1 MLLLGTLTSL
11 GQGTN
16 IARLGT
22 ASAVSVWHN
31 SPDMVPRKAIDGSLD
46 TRWGAEER
54 HAWFQVEW
62 QQPQAFRGVVLR
74 NYDAPWNKNIPFTC
88 QVWDPSLNAAKGG
101 FRDVQTVTPTS
112 ATVVFTFPEVTTTK
126 LRVTNVITFWEL
138 EVYDDAQ
145 TLADIRK
152 AAQRLEIAAA
162 GDLRGH
168 LVGSVSREAGTP
180 VAKAAVEVDGHEAEG
195 TWERQTVTDENG
207 LFSVDLPLGV
217 TGRLDILALDGVTS
231 AKVEVESGDL
241 ARELTPHPSLAR
253 SRLSLV
259 GEWDFLAD
267 PPAAFSPG
275 TSAAKPNTLQPVRSS
290 DSPERR
296 HVAGLDRSDRVSRQP
311 AGAPPSARSSLPA
324 WSRIKVPSH
333 WEMEGFVADTGRAAY
348 QRKFTLPGS
357 WRGKRIKFRAEGIYS
372 KAEVWVNGHRMG
384 SHDGGATPV
393 EWDITAAAKPGAEN
407 LLTILVTD
415 HSDADDLSAMSFYAH
430 FNLGGIWRPL
440 EVFCVEPA
448 HAARLAVETSFDAA
462 YRDARLELNLDL
474 VNEQSRQLRDAQ
486 LSVRLFDPK
495 GRELPVSALRTNL
508 SLGSWQRRSVTLGT
522 KVPFP
527 EKWSAETPSLY
538 TLKARLTAAGGH
550 RADVEQRF
558 GFKEVKIVGRAFT
571 LNGQP
576 VKLWG
581 ACRHDT
587 DPLAGRA
594 ISKATAWR
602 DVELMKGA
610 NLNAMR
616 SSHYPPNPEA
626 LNAADDL
633 GLYVE
638 DEAPFCW
645 ANQGWAGRPRNVVG
659 DARLA
664 PLCLQLASELVERD
678 RNHPSVVIWSVCNES
693 AYAGNLELAHQLIK
707 RSDPT
712 RPDSA
717 GQSANLD
724 LATYHNPTSMQR
736 LKDTADLPMP
746 VLFDEGFCVFQGFG
760 AQAQGLDLDPGLRDY
775 WVTGHFEPLQ
785 GILRSEHYVGVMIWA
800 WADDAFLVPGKG
812 FEYGRKNL
820 PRLQYADDVYAMP
833 GRGIVGDPMWG
844 LVDGWRRPRP
854 EWWLAKKL
862 FSPIHIEEQPLKP
875 TRPIEVAVENRNYF
889 VNLNEYACRWALGN
903 ETGQLRADVPPHSKG
918 IIRITPRRAPGSND
932 VLRLEFFDRGQSL
945 TDCYRLQFA
954 PTQPPPWPTSA
965 APARILNQRGNLDGS
980 SLVRLLG
987 SNTEL
992 AFDRTSGGLMRG
1004 VVGRAP
1010 VLLAGPALHV
1020 MKSYTLL
1027 ESYPG
1032 GWHLTT
1038 ASNYTSNG
1046 RAFLEW
1052 NGTYGSDFTGGF
1064 TISMDDAGDIEV
1076 SYHFRH
1082 PGGDLTAREIGL
1094 AFELPLTCDTLN
1106 WQRKAE
1112 WSCYPDDEIGRPRGT
1127 AVAHPKVPQT
1137 VPPGQRPF
1145 AQDDHAW
1152 GCNDF
1157 RSAKRNIYW
1166 ASLADRQGAGLRII
1180 SDGTQ
1185 HIRATVGSRAIS
1197 LKVLDYYGGSATGA
1211 SEWDGTYGNGKII
1224 PVGAELHGTV
1234 RLQLLPPEGR

>member
-1 MLLLGTLTSL
+1 MLGE
-11 GQGTN
+11 GTN
-16 IARLGT
+16 LARLGT

-31 SPDMVPRKAIDGSLD
+31 SPDMVPQKAIDGSLD
-46 TRWGAEER
+46 TRWGAEDR
-54 HAWFQVEW
+54 HAWFAVEW
-62 QQPQAFRGVVLR
+62 QKPQAFRGVVIR

-88 QVWDPSLNAAKGG
+88 QVWDPSLNSGKGG

-145 TLADIRK
+145 TLADILK

-168 LVGSVSREAGTP
+168 LLGSVSRESGTP
-180 VAKAAVEVDGHEAEG
+180 VAKAAVEVDGHEAGG

-241 ARELTPHPSLAR
+241 ARQLTPPPPQAHDHI
-253 SRLSLV
+253 SLV

-267 PPAAFSPG
+267 PPAGF
-275 TSAAKPNTLQPVRSS
+275 
-290 DSPERR
+290 
-296 HVAGLDRSDRVSRQP
+296 
-311 AGAPPSARSSLPA
+311 PPTTATA
-324 WSRIKVPSH
+324 NWSRIKVPAH
-333 WEMEGFVADTGRAAY
+333 WEMEGFVAETGLAAY
-348 QRKFTLPGS
+348 QRKFTLPDS
-357 WRGKRIKFRAEGIYS
+357 WPGKRIKFRAEGIYS
-372 KAEVWVNGHRMG
+372 KAEVWVNGQRMG

-448 HAARLAVETSFDAA
+448 HVARLAVETSFDDA
-462 YRDARLELNLDL
+462 YRDARLHLSLDL
-474 VNEQSRQLRDAQ
+474 VNEQAREVRDAE

-495 GRELPVSALRTNL
+495 GREVPVSALRTNL
-508 SLGSWQRRSVTLGT
+508 SLGSWQRRSVTLIT
-522 KVPFP
+522 KVPSP

-538 TLKARLTAAGGH
+538 NLKAHLTAAGGH
-550 RADVEQRF
+550 PADVEQRI
-558 GFKEVKIVGRAFT
+558 GFKEVKIVGRTFT

-594 ISKATAWR
+594 ISKASAWR

-616 SSHYPPNPEA
+616 TSHYPPNPEA
-626 LNAADDL
+626 LNAADEL

-693 AYAGNLELAHQLIK
+693 AYGGNLELAHQLIK

-812 FEYGRKNL
+812 FEYGRKSL
-820 PRLQYADDVYAMP
+820 PRLQYADEVYAMP

-862 FSPIHIEEQPLKP
+862 FSPIHIEEQPLNP
-875 TRPIEVAVENRNYF
+875 TRSIEVAVENRNYF

-903 ETGQLRADVPPHSKG
+903 ETGQLRADVPPRSKG
-918 IIRITPRRAPGSND
+918 IIRITPRRAPASND
-932 VLRLEFFDRGQSL
+932 VLGLEFLDPWHRL

-954 PTQPPPWPTSA
+954 PTKPPPWPTEASKPSG
-965 APARILNQRGNLDGS
+965 PANDPSPALSGTLSPSDGERDGVRGVPSIPYPPATHLRGSGAVLLNQRGNLDGS
-980 SLVRLLG
+980 SLVRMLG

-1004 VVGRAP
+1004 VAGRAP
-1010 VLLAGPALHV
+1010 VLLAGPTLHV
-1020 MKSYTLL
+1020 MKSYAPL
-1027 ESYPG
+1027 ENYPG

-1038 ASNYTSNG
+1038 TSNYTSNG

-1064 TISMDDAGDIEV
+1064 TISMDDAGDIEI
-1076 SYHFRH
+1076 SYRFRH
-1082 PGGDLTAREIGL
+1082 GGGELTAREIGF
-1094 AFELPLTCDTLN
+1094 AFELPLTCDTLD

-1112 WSCYPDDEIGRPRGT
+1112 WSCYPDDEIGQPRGT

-1166 ASLADRQGAGLRII
+1166 ASLTDHQGAGLRIV
-1180 SDGTQ
+1180 SGGTQ
-1185 HIRATVGSRAIS
+1185 HIRTTVGPRAIS
-1197 LKVLDYYGGSATGA
+1197 LNVLDYYGGSATGA
-1211 SEWDGTYGNGKII
+1211 SEWDGTYGNGKVI
-1224 PVGAELHGTV
+1224 PAGAELGGTV
-1234 RLQLLPPEGR
+1234 HLELLPPNGR